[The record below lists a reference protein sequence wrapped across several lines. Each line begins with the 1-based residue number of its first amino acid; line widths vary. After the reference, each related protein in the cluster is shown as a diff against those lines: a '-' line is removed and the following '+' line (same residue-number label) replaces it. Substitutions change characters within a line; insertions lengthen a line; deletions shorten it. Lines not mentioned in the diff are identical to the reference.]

1 MAALLRSSVSREGET
16 VDQLIWRV
24 FGTLDG
30 LLVEQ
35 TLDINRGLAA
45 AGPILPAGRQVLL
58 PPDPVP
64 PEQPLVR
71 LWD

>member
-1 MAALLRSSVSREGET
+1 MAALLRSCVSEEGET
-16 VDQLIWRV
+16 VDLLVWRV
-24 FGTLDG
+24 FGRLDG

-35 TLDINRGLAA
+35 TLDLNAGLAA
-45 AGPILPAGRQVLL
+45 AGPVLPAGRVVLL

-64 PEQPLVR
+64 SEQPLVR